1 MLVRLET
8 EHYISPF
15 FEDFLQSLQE
25 RKLRLYASELKSV
38 LEIPLLSQLEEALQ
52 RAMNVCRSQ
61 QLELAEHFKPI
72 YRCEETGVVKDWKLS
87 PTAWYLVMLN
97 ADPVCPEVA
106 RMQLTLIRKS
116 FQGV

>member
-1 MLVRLET
+1 MLVHLET
-8 EHYISPF
+8 DQYNSPY

-38 LEIPLLSQLEEALQ
+38 LEIPLMSQLEEALH
-52 RAMNVCRSQ
+52 RAMSVCRSQ

-87 PTAWYLVMLN
+87 PMAWYLVMIN
-97 ADPVCPEVA
+97 SDPSCPEVA
-106 RMQLTLIRKS
+106 RMQLALIRKS
-116 FQGV
+116 FQGA